1 MTNSKGYRRGTRD
14 MFSRPFRKHGVI
26 PLSTYMRVF
35 KIGDI
40 VDIKGHGAV
49 QKGLPYKAYHGKTG
63 RIFNVTQ
70 HAVGVIVN
78 KRVRGKILAKRVNVR
93 IEHIHH
99 SKCREDFL
107 RRVKENE
114 RLLKEAKEKGQW
126 VSLKRQP
133 EQPKKAH
140 FVKKL
145 EDEPRGQLNSRAKST
160 EFESVPITR
169 KRPGLWMAVFSL
181 FRMASGRIAP
191 HQT

>member
-49 QKGLPYKAYHGKTG
+49 QKGMPYKAYHGKTG
-63 RIFNVTQ
+63 RVYNVTP

-78 KRVRGKILAKRVNVR
+78 KRVRGKILPKRINVR
-93 IEHIHH
+93 IEHVHH

-114 RLLKEAKEKGQW
+114 RLLKEAKAKGTW
-126 VSLKRQP
+126 VNLKRQP
-133 EQPKKAH
+133 AQPKPAH
-140 FVKKL
+140 FVKKI
-145 EDEPRGQLNSRAKST
+145 EEPIVLAPIPY
-160 EFESVPITR
+160 EFV
-169 KRPGLWMAVFSL
+169 A
-181 FRMASGRIAP
+181 
-191 HQT
+191 